1 MIHRGVKGM
10 RVAVLLEERCKPNS
24 NAFAYLKK
32 YAAMCDRECIQVEG
46 SKCKILETACPV
58 CFTRAKHCPDE
69 AVKIINLPEELDTD
83 LTHSYGENSFRLFR
97 LPSPRQEQIVGI
109 LGPNG
114 IGKSTAI
121 NLLSGTFTPNLG
133 DWTNESPDW
142 DEVISTF
149 PRGELRDYL
158 GLVSTGEVSI
168 AVKPQ
173 YIDKLPSIFD
183 GEVSELLERVDD
195 REEIEVFSEVMG
207 ISHILQRKLGELSGG
222 ELQRVAI
229 CATLLK
235 EADVYFFDE
244 PSSYLDIYERMRMVG
259 VVRSLVDR
267 GKRVLVV
274 EHDLAI
280 LDVLCDLV
288 HVIYGERS
296 AYGIFT
302 PPRPTRTAINAYLDG
317 FLPEENVRIRN
328 KPIQFLRGRTR
339 GEEFGTPLL
348 KWGGIEKTLGDF
360 SLKTGDG
367 EVKSAEVV
375 GVVGP
380 NATGKTTLVKI
391 IAGEIEPDE
400 GWCTMDAKVSYKP
413 QHVRS
418 NFDGTVQEWL
428 DSELGNK
435 WRSGEFHTQVIRT
448 LQVDKMLDL
457 RATKLSGG
465 ELQAVSVAICLGKE
479 ADLYLFDE
487 PSAHLDSNARM
498 EAAKAIRRTME
509 SNEKAAMVIDH
520 DTYFLD
526 IVSDSILVFQGEGG
540 NNGQAVGP
548 LSLRKG
554 MNLFLSDADVTFRRD
569 VESHRPRINKPLS
582 RKDREQKAT
591 GEYFYSD

>member
-1 MIHRGVKGM
+1 M
-10 RVAVLLEERCKPNS
+10 RVAILLEERCKPNS
-24 NAFAYLKK
+24 NAFSYLQK
-32 YAAMCDRECIQVEG
+32 YSALCERECIQIEG
-46 SKCKILETACPV
+46 DKCKILETACPV
-58 CFTRAKHCPDE
+58 CFTRAKHCPDG

-83 LTHSYGENSFRLFR
+83 LTHCYGENSFRLFR
-97 LPSPRQEQIVGI
+97 LPSPKQEQIVGI

-121 NLLSGTFTPNLG
+121 NLLSGSFRPNLG
-133 DWTNESPDW
+133 DWSNSSPDW
-142 DEVISTF
+142 EEVIATF

-158 GLVSTGEVSI
+158 GLVSEGEVKV

-173 YIDKLPSIFD
+173 YIDKLPTIFD
-183 GEVSELLERVDD
+183 GKVSALLQRVDD
-195 REEIEVFSEVMG
+195 KGELEKFTEIMG
-207 ISHILQRKLGELSGG
+207 INRIIDRNLVDLSGG

-244 PSSYLDIYERMRMVG
+244 PSSYLDIFERMRMVG
-259 VVRSLVDR
+259 VVRELAEK

-280 LDVLCDLV
+280 LDVLCDLI
-288 HVIYGERS
+288 HVIYGDRS

-302 PPRPTRTAINAYLDG
+302 PPRTTRTAINAYLDG
-317 FLPEENVRIRN
+317 FLPEENIRIRE
-328 KPIQFLRGRTR
+328 KPIQFLRGRNR
-339 GEEFGTPLL
+339 GEEVGPPIL
-348 KWGGIEKTLGDF
+348 KWGGIEKSLGDF
-360 SLKTGDG
+360 RLETEEG

-375 GVVGP
+375 GIVGP

-391 IAGEIEPDE
+391 IAGEVDPDE

-413 QHVRS
+413 QHVRA
-418 NFDGTVQEWL
+418 DYEGTVQDWL
-428 DSELGNK
+428 DSELGKK
-435 WRSGEFHTQVIRT
+435 WRSGEFHTQVIRA
-448 LQVDKMLDL
+448 LQVDKMLEL
-457 RATKLSGG
+457 NSSKLSGG
-465 ELQAVSVAICLGKE
+465 ELQAVSIAICLGKD

-487 PSAHLDSNARM
+487 PSAHLDANARM

-509 SNEKAAMVIDH
+509 RNENAAMVIDH

-526 IVSDSILVFQGEGG
+526 IVSDSILVFRGEGG
-540 NNGQAVGP
+540 RNGKAVGP

-569 VESHRPRINKPLS
+569 VESHRPRINKPSS
-582 RKDREQKAT
+582 RKDREQKST
-591 GEYFYSD
+591 GEYFYAD

>member
-1 MIHRGVKGM
+1 M

-32 YAAMCDRECIQVEG
+32 YSEMCERECIQVEG

-58 CFTRAKHCPDE
+58 CFTRAKHCPDG

-83 LTHSYGENSFRLFR
+83 LTHSYGENAFRLFR

-121 NLLSGTFTPNLG
+121 NLLSGTFRPNLG
-133 DWTNESPDW
+133 DWENSSPDW

-158 GLVSTGEVSI
+158 GMVSTGEVSI

-173 YIDKLPSIFD
+173 YIDKLPRIFD
-183 GEVSELLERVDD
+183 GEVRELLARVDD
-195 REEIEVFSEVMG
+195 RGEIENYTELMG
-207 ISHILQRKLGELSGG
+207 ISHILDRKLGDLSGG

-259 VVRSLVDR
+259 VVRELAEK

-280 LDVLCDLV
+280 LDVLCDLI

-302 PPRPTRTAINAYLDG
+302 PPRSTRTAINAYLDG
-317 FLPEENVRIRN
+317 FLPEENVRIRD
-328 KPIQFLRGRTR
+328 KPIQFLRGRNR
-339 GEEFGTPLL
+339 GEEVGTPIL
-348 KWGGIEKTLGDF
+348 KWGDIEKTLGDF
-360 SLKTGDG
+360 SLTTGKG

-391 IAGEIEPDE
+391 IAGEIDPDE

-413 QHVRS
+413 QHVRAD
-418 NFDGTVQEWL
+418 FDGTVQEWL
-428 DSELGNK
+428 DTEIGGK
-435 WRSGEFHTQVIRT
+435 WRSGEFHTQVTRA
-448 LQVDKMLDL
+448 LQVDKMVDL
-457 RATKLSGG
+457 HSTKLSGG
-465 ELQAVSVAICLGKE
+465 ELQAVSIAICLGKE

-487 PSAHLDSNARM
+487 PSAHLDANARM

-526 IVSDSILVFQGEGG
+526 IVSDSVLVFQGEGG
-540 NNGQAVGP
+540 DNGKAIGP

-569 VESHRPRINKPLS
+569 IESHRPRINKPSS
-582 RKDREQKAT
+582 RKDREQKSS

>member
-1 MIHRGVKGM
+1 M

-32 YAAMCDRECIQVEG
+32 YSQMCERECIQVEG

-58 CFTRAKHCPDE
+58 CFTRAKHCPDG

-83 LTHSYGENSFRLFR
+83 LTHSYGENAFRLFR
-97 LPSPRQEQIVGI
+97 LPSPKQEQIVGI

-121 NLLSGTFTPNLG
+121 NLLSGTFRPNLG
-133 DWTNESPDW
+133 DWSNSSPDW

-158 GLVSTGEVSI
+158 GMVSTGEISI

-173 YIDKLPSIFD
+173 YIDKLPRIFD
-183 GEVSELLERVDD
+183 GEVRELLARVDD
-195 REEIEVFSEVMG
+195 RGEMENYTQLMG
-207 ISHILQRKLGELSGG
+207 ITHILDRKLGDLSGG

-259 VVRSLVDR
+259 VVRGLAEK

-280 LDVLCDLV
+280 LDVLCDLI

-302 PPRPTRTAINAYLDG
+302 PPRSTRTAINAYLDG
-317 FLPEENVRIRN
+317 FLPEENVRIRD
-328 KPIQFLRGRTR
+328 KPIQFLRGRNR
-339 GEEFGTPLL
+339 GEEVGTPIL
-348 KWGGIEKTLGDF
+348 KWGDIEKTLGDF
-360 SLKTGDG
+360 RLTTGKG

-391 IAGEIEPDE
+391 IAGEMDPDQ

-413 QHVRS
+413 QHVRAD
-418 NFDGTVQEWL
+418 FEGTVQEWL
-428 DSELGNK
+428 DTELGGK
-435 WRSGEFHTQVIRT
+435 WRSGEFHTQVTRA
-448 LQVDKMLDL
+448 LQVDKMVDL
-457 RATKLSGG
+457 HATKLSGG
-465 ELQAVSVAICLGKE
+465 ELQAVSIAICLGKE

-487 PSAHLDSNARM
+487 PSAHLDANARM

-526 IVSDSILVFQGEGG
+526 IVSDSVLVFQGEGG
-540 NNGQAVGP
+540 DHGKAVGP

-569 VESHRPRINKPLS
+569 IESHRPRINKPSS
-582 RKDREQKAT
+582 RKDREQKSS